1 MIKKNDKDWEKL
13 RGEITGQWNL
23 NPDEC
28 CNKIKEF
35 LGLISE
41 TPDERLKVAKK
52 YMNNV
57 KINHNCINEI
67 KSLLN
72 KEIKN
77 RKG

>member
-1 MIKKNDKDWEKL
+1 MSKKIDVEWQKV
-13 RGEITGQWNL
+13 RGELTGQWNL

-28 CNKIKEF
+28 CNKIKSF

-41 TPDERLKVAKK
+41 VSDDRLKIVKK

-67 KSLLN
+67 KSLIN

-77 RKG
+77 RK